1 MRQSG
6 CHLIHSKA
14 ENVACVRDD
23 DGIMFTLPG
32 HPNPVHVTRDFA
44 SPPVLTEAAAA
55 VVLEGMHL
63 PAGANRGEIY
73 VQQAFVAGAELPFTT
88 AIWFTPECADGV
100 TGAHAGAGATH
111 QRELL
116 QEWRRGEGEA
126 VGGQQAS
133 ASGGGSMPASGQY
146 TELGLGV
153 LPGRGRKSV
162 VVAGEA
168 ACTPFARAPGRS
180 SLMEPYLA
188 RVMSS
193 ASAVAAQALDG
204 QWLGR
209 QWSVRESCQ
218 TDAARAF
225 QYPAAEPAR
234 PMLSSHQVAIR
245 GPRLEG
251 PGRRRSA
258 AERAREVLHS
268 LSDLHV
274 DTMDGGGDVGA
285 GTLYSCMR
293 VEGGGWGRVGS
304 VHDGETALRRRD
316 VADFPQPGGGRG
328 VRIHVMVPD
337 WNCLVLKRTSACL
350 HGSVFPDGMHV
361 QPRHLLLPGLQLM
374 RVVTYPLKQVEK
386 LMSLLAREPQ
396 DEMWWSSFDPWVRMR
411 AADDSRGATDAELRE
426 RFGERAFA
434 DGIARYVLT
443 DVPQGVCRRAA
454 TLVWRRC
461 PRGVLERHCVVAD
474 SELLRRVGYGGKGLY
489 SWRQEV
495 DPNLVWG
502 RYAGK
507 ESVHRSAADAEAACL
522 QNRVYCMPVVRTRQ
536 SGRLEHVVVDPS
548 RLPDA
553 FLRYANDP
561 KGLGVLE
568 NAQFEL
574 DGQLRADGALCQCYA
589 LDATPAENAEAEIIA
604 LYRKD
609 GAYVHKKD
617 PHM

>member
-1 MRQSG
+1 M
-6 CHLIHSKA
+6 
-14 ENVACVRDD
+14 RDD
-23 DGIMFTLPG
+23 IGIMFALPG
-32 HPNPVHVTRDFA
+32 HPNPLYMTRDFTP
-44 SPPVLTEAAAA
+44 PPVLTEAAAA
-55 VVLEGMHL
+55 VVLEDMHL
-63 PAGANRGEIY
+63 PESANRDEIY

-100 TGAHAGAGATH
+100 TGARAGAGAAN

-126 VGGQQAS
+126 AGVQQAP
-133 ASGGGSMPASGQY
+133 ASSGGSMPASGQY

-168 ACTPFARAPGRS
+168 ACTPFARAPERS
-180 SLMEPYLA
+180 SHMEPYLS

-193 ASAVAAQALDG
+193 ASAVAVQALDG
-204 QWLGR
+204 LWLGR
-209 QWSVRESCQ
+209 QWAVRESCPP
-218 TDAARAF
+218 DAARAF
-225 QYPAAEPAR
+225 QYPAAEPGQ
-234 PMLSSHQVAIR
+234 PMLSSHQVAVR

-251 PGRRRSA
+251 PGRRESA
-258 AERAREVLHS
+258 EERASEVLYS

-274 DTMDGGGDVGA
+274 DTMDGGGEVGA

-293 VEGGGWGRVGS
+293 VGGGVCGGKGS
-304 VHDGETALRRRD
+304 GHDVETALRRRD
-316 VADFPQPGGGRG
+316 VADFPGPGGGRG

-361 QPRHLLLPGLQLM
+361 RPRQLLLPGLQLM

-386 LMSLLAREPQ
+386 LMGLLAREPQ
-396 DEMWWSSFDPWVRMR
+396 DVVWWNSFDPWVRMR
-411 AADDSRGATDAELRE
+411 AADDSRGSTDAELRD
-426 RFGERAFA
+426 RHGERAFS

-454 TLVWRRC
+454 TLVWRRGT
-461 PRGVLERHCVVAD
+461 RGVLERHCVAAE
-474 SELLRRVGYGGKGLY
+474 SELLRRVGYRGKGLY
-489 SWRQEV
+489 NWRQDV
-495 DPNLVWG
+495 APDLVWG

-507 ESVHRSAADAEAACL
+507 ESVHRCAAEAEAACFR
-522 QNRVYCMPVVRTRQ
+522 NREFCMPVVRKRK

-548 RLPDA
+548 RSPDA
-553 FLRYANDP
+553 FLRYVNDQT
-561 KGLGVLE
+561 GLGVRE

-574 DGQLRADGALCQCYA
+574 DGRLRADGALCHCYA
-589 LDATPAENAEAEIIA
+589 LDASPVENAEAEIIA
-604 LYRKD
+604 SYRRD
-609 GAYVHKKD
+609 GAYVHD
-617 PHM
+617 HVG